1 MLGFGGKR
9 RLGENCKLLQGHG
22 ATYHIISFQTVT
34 CISKWQRS
42 LFCSNL
48 CWLFSRLQWRAF
60 SKLASRM
67 CTALGWVPSG
77 ADFPILRKPK
87 PLFHPSVSGGHKKL
101 LTFSIMFCEVS
112 VVLFGWRFLM
122 LASKFQAFYSFQ
134 TCIVCCKHNAKVWF
148 VRWAFETIEK
158 RGAFE
163 TVGENAPR
171 ELFQFKP
178 WAFLIK
184 SSLLFVF
191 ARRRVCK

>member
-1 MLGFGGKR
+1 MANYYRDIISYHFKHSNIQTFKHFHLAEIPFAAICVDFIHVFDDELSQSLLRGCVQHLAGFHPAQTSPYYA
-9 RLGENCKLLQGHG
+9 NPSPDFTLLSLG
-22 ATYHIISFQTVT
+22 AT
-34 CISKWQRS
+34 
-42 LFCSNL
+42 
-48 CWLFSRLQWRAF
+48 
-60 SKLASRM
+60 
-67 CTALGWVPSG
+67 
-77 ADFPILRKPK
+77 
-87 PLFHPSVSGGHKKL
+87 KKR
-101 LTFSIMFCEVS
+101 LTFSTMLCEVS
-112 VVLFGWRFLM
+112 LVLFGWRSLI

-134 TCIVCCKHNAKVWF
+134 TFIVYCKHNMVWF
-148 VRWAFETIEK
+148 VRRAFETIEK